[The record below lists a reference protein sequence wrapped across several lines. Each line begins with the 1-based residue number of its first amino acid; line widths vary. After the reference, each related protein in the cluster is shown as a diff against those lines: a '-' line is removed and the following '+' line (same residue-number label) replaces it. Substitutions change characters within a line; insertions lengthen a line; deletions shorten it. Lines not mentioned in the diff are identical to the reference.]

1 MTPSPLFLKAVRE
14 SRIDISQEYRA
25 LCSEL
30 DFQKKIKHSFKQH
43 PFRWLGGA
51 VSAGLLTTF
60 LGVKASS
67 SRSIPQSSKTPSPA
81 LGAKGVAN
89 PEGAAGTLAKV
100 GWLAGAIEVGKLL
113 YPILRPVALEFAQ
126 KFVQGTFAKKNRPR

>member
-1 MTPSPLFLKAVRE
+1 MTPSPLLLKAVRE

-30 DFQKKIKHSFKQH
+30 DFQKKIKHSFKQY

-60 LGVKASS
+60 FGVKASS
-67 SRSIPQSSKTPSPA
+67 SRSISQSSKTPSPA
-81 LGAKGVAN
+81 LGAKGVTN
-89 PEGAAGTLAKV
+89 PEGV
-100 GWLAGAIEVGKLL
+100 
-113 YPILRPVALEFAQ
+113 LED
-126 KFVQGTFAKKNRPR
+126 